1 MKNTQKTST
10 FKYYYKELLS
20 HYGITP
26 QNKYAINF
34 FKRISIINI
43 ALLIVC
49 CLFFIFRDSSFVRY
63 FTSGSIIMYYLY
75 AFMLLYAFTAL
86 ASYTIYHIISY
97 RYEIKNKHELQK
109 KDIKGVYTAFL
120 FIYKFIHLP
129 WILLTCLVLKLLAL
143 FRIANLKKYLP
154 LLICGYSYFLIVAFT
169 ILLTLLKLT
178 YKILTSYTF
187 LTNNYVTETTYLY
200 LIVFISIVI
209 SKHVPTVFLK
219 IIIHP
224 FVIKNSSE
232 YKKIFDQYHLL
243 NYYFLVAIT
252 LILKALNFTD
262 DEKILIDA
270 LFYTTNALTLFSTA
284 FQKAKNT
291 L

>member
-109 KDIKGVYTAFL
+109 KI
-120 FIYKFIHLP
+120 
-129 WILLTCLVLKLLAL
+129 
-143 FRIANLKKYLP
+143 
-154 LLICGYSYFLIVAFT
+154 
-169 ILLTLLKLT
+169 
-178 YKILTSYTF
+178 
-187 LTNNYVTETTYLY
+187 
-200 LIVFISIVI
+200 
-209 SKHVPTVFLK
+209 
-219 IIIHP
+219 
-224 FVIKNSSE
+224 
-232 YKKIFDQYHLL
+232 
-243 NYYFLVAIT
+243 
-252 LILKALNFTD
+252 
-262 DEKILIDA
+262 
-270 LFYTTNALTLFSTA
+270 
-284 FQKAKNT
+284 
-291 L
+291 